1 MVVESY
7 SGFAQ
12 RYNMIIGVLI
22 CALLTSI
29 LFLIMPFFG
38 LFIVADVFL
47 VVGCCIGL
55 YFTFKNRK
63 ELQSHIEMGI
73 VVGFVG
79 SFFSLLL
86 ITFFNWIFYS
96 TVLGFNIISLFI
108 DILIVFAN
116 YGIIYIIVGIILGY
130 LFGNRYRK
138 REAVKTDYPLF

>member
-86 ITFFNWIFYS
+86 ITFFNSILYCHYFIFMFFVFS
-96 TVLGFNIISLFI
+96 DEKILLRLEIIFI
-108 DILIVFAN
+108 D
-116 YGIIYIIVGIILGY
+116 
-130 LFGNRYRK
+130 K
-138 REAVKTDYPLF
+138 